1 MNPIAAERS
10 PAAVQ
15 RAVLK
20 RKRSPLEP
28 CVGVS
33 SRLAALRRALLNLPI
48 YRRNEWGMLQ
58 IRRGGAS
65 CAADP
70 PRKGEPYIRSSV
82 VEQAV
87 LQPYRAAESRAFV
100 LQRRGEPYCSPAAMR
115 PTILQSCSD
124 EAVVLQAYSGEESRA
139 ANS

>member
-1 MNPIAAERS
+1 MRTDLSHKVNPIAAERS

-70 PRKGEPYIRSSV
+70 PRKGERISDPLQWSKLCFSPT
-82 VEQAV
+82 EQRRAELSFCSEEASLTAV
-87 LQPYRAAESRAFV
+87 LPR
-100 LQRRGEPYCSPAAMR
+100 
-115 PTILQSCSD
+115 
-124 EAVVLQAYSGEESRA
+124 
-139 ANS
+139 